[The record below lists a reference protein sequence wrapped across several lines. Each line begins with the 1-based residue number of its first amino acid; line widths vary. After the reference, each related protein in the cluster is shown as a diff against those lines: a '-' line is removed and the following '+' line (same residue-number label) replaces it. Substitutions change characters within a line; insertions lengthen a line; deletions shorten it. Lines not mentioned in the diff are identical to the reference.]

1 VFTIMIDIQMQTRYS
16 ASN

>member
-1 VFTIMIDIQMQTRYS
+1 MIDIQMQTRYS